1 MEKIILHDREFELT
15 ITSSRIQA
23 AVARIASSI
32 NRDMTGENPLFLSIL
47 NGSFMF
53 TSDLL
58 KKIGTN
64 CQVSFVKLSSYK
76 DGSSTGTVKEL
87 IGLNEDVRGRT
98 VIVLEDIVD
107 TGTTLET
114 ISAQLTLQFP
124 RQLKFATLLLKPSVF
139 SGNIAPDYVGLEVPN
154 DFIVGYGL
162 DYNGL
167 GRNFEDIYRMTGCVE
182 DK

>member
-1 MEKIILHDREFELT
+1 MDKIILHDREFVLT
-15 ITSSRIQA
+15 ISSSRIQA
-23 AVARIASSI
+23 AVTRIASSL
-32 NRDMTGENPLFLSIL
+32 NRDMKGENPLFLSIL

-58 KKIGTN
+58 KKIGMN
-64 CQVSFVKLSSYK
+64 CQVSFVKLSSYR

-87 IGLNEDVRGRT
+87 IGLNEDVRGKT

-107 TGTTLET
+107 TGTTLES
-114 ISAQLTLQFP
+114 IAGQLKLLFP
-124 RQLKFATLLLKPSVF
+124 HQVKFATLLFKPAVF
-139 SGNIAPDYVGLEVPN
+139 IGNIAPDYVGLEVPN

-167 GRNFEDIYRMTGCVE
+167 GRNFEDIYRMI
-182 DK
+182 